1 MYIIILSVLIIGVFI
16 ICASIILGRY
26 VVRSSENSEAGVYQ
40 MIKMDEKN
48 IILLDTR
55 TGQYWKKPIIEN
67 SHIKTTDEKTDK
79 YA

>member
-1 MYIIILSVLIIGVFI
+1 ML
-16 ICASIILGRY
+16 CASITLGRY
-26 VVRSSENSEAGVYQ
+26 ILRISENSETGVYQ

-55 TGQYWKKPIIEN
+55 IGQYWEKPVVEN
-67 SHIKTTDEKTDK
+67 SHVRTTDEKTDK